1 VGCLAEWGPEVPGGV
16 AGWRSSGPGDGGWP
30 RCGPEDRNVIAV
42 RSGGAQ
48 CYRRAT
54 IVGVTGR
61 GSIELPVSQ
70 VSADAAAA
78 RPSAIAHTISD

>member
-1 VGCLAEWGPEVPGGV
+1 MSRRVGPGGFLETGRD
-16 AGWRSSGPGDGGWP
+16 ALLRTGDGRWP